1 MIPPLVPATVQE
13 QLHGMGMVGLF
24 WGGLDICMA
33 VTALAVLHAWHLP
46 TAWGN
51 SSEGG
56 PVLWD

>member
-1 MIPPLVPATVQE
+1 MLATAQE

-24 WGGLDICMA
+24 WGGLDICTT

-51 SSEGG
+51 SLEGG